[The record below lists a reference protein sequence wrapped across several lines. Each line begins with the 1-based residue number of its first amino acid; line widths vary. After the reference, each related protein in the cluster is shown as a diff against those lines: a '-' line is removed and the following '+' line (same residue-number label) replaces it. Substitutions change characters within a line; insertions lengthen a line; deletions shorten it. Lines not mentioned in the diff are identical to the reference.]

1 MQKIL
6 LIFNMKVFFILSFVF
21 LISSKASLSNTIEYI
36 DVKAKGIGST
46 YTEALNNSLSNAIA
60 KVNGRSIETQTS
72 LKKIS
77 QSISTNKDNS
87 YYTSKEFQKTI
98 KEQTQ
103 GYVSN
108 FKILNEEKSSNGIV
122 KISISAKIG
131 KYKLKKSAQRK
142 RIAVMPFYYFDT
154 SFKLKDSIV
163 SNSKIDDLLIQNLV
177 SYLVQTRKFTVLDRE
192 YMRNMNS
199 ELNIIKTNQT
209 NIEETVKLGQKLFSD
224 YIMVGTLQKLY
235 TEEKTIKI
243 KNSNNSVTTE
253 KAFIEFSYRII
264 DVPTSQIMFSDDYT
278 GIFDIEK
285 KDMVSLEGDIIKK
298 ATLEIGSTI
307 LNAIYPLRI
316 EKISGDIIYIG
327 QGGLE
332 LKVGDEFTIIELG
345 EKIKDSYTNEYIGR
359 EQKEVGKLEITQ
371 VNSKTSSG
379 KILEQNYVL
388 EENFEPK
395 KYILRKIITNVS
407 DIDIAKDKINAKKKE
422 GDTDDDW

>member
-1 MQKIL
+1 
-6 LIFNMKVFFILSFVF
+6 MKFFSVLVFVF
-21 LISSKASLSNTIEYI
+21 LILPKATFSNTIEYI

-46 YTEALNNSLSNAIA
+46 YTEALNNSLSNALA
-60 KVNGRSIETQTS
+60 QVNGRSIETQTS

-154 SFKLKDSIV
+154 SFKLKDNIV
-163 SNSKIDDLLIQNLV
+163 SNNKIDDLLIQNLV

-192 YMRNMNS
+192 YMNDMNS

-407 DIDIAKDKINAKKKE
+407 DIDIAKDKINAKKEE

>member
-1 MQKIL
+1 
-6 LIFNMKVFFILSFVF
+6 MKFFSVLVFVF
-21 LISSKASLSNTIEYI
+21 LILPKATFSNTIEYI

-46 YTEALNNSLSNAIA
+46 YTEALNNSLSNALA
-60 KVNGRSIETQTS
+60 QVNGRSIETQTS

-154 SFKLKDSIV
+154 SFKLKDNIV
-163 SNSKIDDLLIQNLV
+163 SSNKIDDLLIQNLV

-192 YMRNMNS
+192 YMNDMNS

>member
-1 MQKIL
+1 
-6 LIFNMKVFFILSFVF
+6 MKVFFILFFVF

-87 YYTSKEFQKTI
+87 YYSSKEFQKTI

-122 KISISAKIG
+122 KISIHAKIG

-154 SFKLKDSIV
+154 SFQLKDNVV

-192 YMRNMNS
+192 YIRDMNS

-235 TEEKTIKI
+235 TEEKTVKI

-253 KAFIEFSYRII
+253 KAFIEFSFRII

-285 KDMVSLEGDIIKK
+285 KDIVSLEGDIIKK
-298 ATLEIGSTI
+298 ATLEIGRII
-307 LNAIYPLRI
+307 LNAIYPLRL
-316 EKISGDIIYIG
+316 EKISGDTAFIG
-327 QGGLE
+327 QGGMELE
-332 LKVGDEFTIIELG
+332 LGDEFIIIELG

-371 VNSKTSSG
+371 VTSKSSSG
-379 KILEQNYVL
+379 KILEQNYNL
-388 EENFEPK
+388 DENFEPK
-395 KYILRKIITNVS
+395 KYILRKIITNFS
-407 DIDIAKDKINAKKKE
+407 NIDIAKEKINAKKEE

>member
-1 MQKIL
+1 MKYFFL
-6 LIFNMKVFFILSFVF
+6 LVFVF
-21 LISSKASLSNTIEYI
+21 LISSKTAFSNSIEYI

-60 KVNGRSIETQTS
+60 QVNGRSIETQTS

-154 SFKLKDSIV
+154 SFKLKDNVV

-192 YMRNMNS
+192 YMHDMNS

-264 DVPTSQIMFSDDYT
+264 DVPTSQIMFSDDYI

-407 DIDIAKDKINAKKKE
+407 DIDIAKDKINAKKEE

>member
-1 MQKIL
+1 
-6 LIFNMKVFFILSFVF
+6 MKYFLAIFFILC
-21 LISSKASLSNTIEYI
+21 LTSKSTFANSIEYI
-36 DVKAKGIGST
+36 DVKAKGIGSS

-60 KVNGRSIETQTS
+60 QVNGRSIETQTS

-77 QSISTNKDNS
+77 QSISTNKDSS
-87 YYTSKEFQKTI
+87 YYSSKEFQKTI

-108 FKILNEEKSSNGIV
+108 FRVLNQDISSNNV
-122 KISISAKIG
+122 VTISISAKIG

-142 RIAVMPFYYFDT
+142 RIAVMPFYYFDK
-154 SFKLKDSIV
+154 SFKLMDDVV
-163 SNSKIDDLLIQNLV
+163 SNNKVDDLLIQNLV

-192 YMRNMNS
+192 YMNDISS
-199 ELNIIKTNQT
+199 ELSIIKTNQT

-243 KNSNNSVTTE
+243 KNSNNAVSSN
-253 KAFIEFSYRII
+253 KGYIEFNYRII

-278 GIFDIEK
+278 GVFDIKEK
-285 KDMVSLEGDIIKK
+285 DIVSIEGHIIKK
-298 ATLEIGSTI
+298 ASLEIGSTI
-307 LNAIYPLRI
+307 LNAIYPLRL
-316 EKISGDIIYIG
+316 EKISGDIAYIG

-332 LKVGDEFTIIELG
+332 IEMGQEFTIIELG

-359 EQKEVGKLEITQ
+359 EQKEVGKLQITQ
-371 VNSKTSSG
+371 VTSKLSSG
-379 KILEQNYVL
+379 KIVEQTYNL

-395 KYILRKIITNVS
+395 KYILRKIDTNIS
-407 DIDIAKDKINAKKKE
+407 DIDIAKDKINKKKTQ
-422 GDTDDDW
+422 GATDDDW

>member
-1 MQKIL
+1 MKYFLAIF
-6 LIFNMKVFFILSFVF
+6 LIF
-21 LISSKASLSNTIEYI
+21 LINSNSTFANSIEYI

-60 KVNGRSIETQTS
+60 QVNGRSIETQTS

-77 QSISTNKDNS
+77 QSITTNQNSS
-87 YYTSKEFQKTI
+87 YYSSKEFKKII

-108 FKILNEEKSSNGIV
+108 FRILNEEKSSNGV
-122 KISISAKIG
+122 LKISISAKIG

-142 RIAVMPFYYFDT
+142 RIAVMPFYYFDK
-154 SFKLKDSIV
+154 SFKLMDNVV
-163 SNSKIDDLLIQNLV
+163 SNNKVDDLLIQNLV

-192 YMRNMNS
+192 YIHDMNS
-199 ELNIIKTNQT
+199 ELNIIKSNQT

-243 KNSNNSVTTE
+243 KNSNNSVSSN

-264 DVPTSQIMFSDDYT
+264 DVPTSQIMFSDDYI
-278 GIFDIEK
+278 GVFDIKEK
-285 KDMVSLEGDIIKK
+285 EIVSIEGHIIKR
-298 ATLEIGSTI
+298 ASLEIGSTI
-307 LNAIYPLRI
+307 LNAIYPLRL
-316 EKISGDIIYIG
+316 EKISGDIAYIG

-332 LKVGDEFTIIELG
+332 IEMGQEFTIIELG

-359 EQKEVGKLEITQ
+359 EQIEVGKLQITQ
-371 VNSKTSSG
+371 VNSKLSSG
-379 KILEQNYVL
+379 KIIEQSYNL
-388 EENFEPK
+388 EEKFEPK
-395 KYILRKIITNVS
+395 KYILKKIYTKIS
-407 DIDIAKDKINAKKKE
+407 DIDKAKEKINQKKKK
-422 GDTDDDW
+422 GTTDDDW

>member
-1 MQKIL
+1 MKYFLAIF
-6 LIFNMKVFFILSFVF
+6 LIF
-21 LISSKASLSNTIEYI
+21 LINSKSTFANSIEYI

-60 KVNGRSIETQTS
+60 QVNGRSIETQTS

-77 QSISTNKDNS
+77 QSITTNQDSS
-87 YYTSKEFQKTI
+87 YYSSKEFKKII
-98 KEQTQ
+98 KEKTQ

-108 FKILNEEKSSNGIV
+108 FRILNEEKSSNGVV

-142 RIAVMPFYYFDT
+142 RIAVMPFYYFDK
-154 SFKLKDSIV
+154 SFKLMDNVV
-163 SNSKIDDLLIQNLV
+163 SNNKVDDLLIQNLV

-192 YMRNMNS
+192 YMNDMSS
-199 ELNIIKTNQT
+199 ELNIIKSNQT

-243 KNSNNSVTTE
+243 KNSNNSVSSN
-253 KAFIEFSYRII
+253 KGFIEFNYRII

-278 GIFDIEK
+278 GVFDIKEK
-285 KDMVSLEGDIIKK
+285 DIVSIEGHIIKK
-298 ATLEIGSTI
+298 ASLEIGSTI
-307 LNAIYPLRI
+307 LNAIYPLRL
-316 EKISGDIIYIG
+316 EKISGDIAYIG

-332 LKVGDEFTIIELG
+332 IEMGQEFTIIELG

-359 EQKEVGKLEITQ
+359 EQKEVGKLQITQ
-371 VNSKTSSG
+371 VTSKLSSG
-379 KILEQNYVL
+379 KIVEQTYNL

-395 KYILRKIITNVS
+395 KYILRKIDTNIS
-407 DIDIAKDKINAKKKE
+407 DIDIAKDKINKKKTQ
-422 GDTDDDW
+422 GATDDDW

>member
-1 MQKIL
+1 
-6 LIFNMKVFFILSFVF
+6 MKYFVAIFFIFF
-21 LISSKASLSNTIEYI
+21 LTTKPALTNTIEYI
-36 DVKAKGIGST
+36 DVKAKGIGSS

-60 KVNGRSIETQTS
+60 QVNGRSIETQTS
-72 LKKIS
+72 LKKVS

-87 YYTSKEFQKTI
+87 YYSSKEFQKII

-108 FKILNEEKSSNGIV
+108 FRVLNEDISSNNVVTIT
-122 KISISAKIG
+122 ISAKIG
-131 KYKLKKSAQRK
+131 KFKLKKSAQRK
-142 RIAVMPFYYFDT
+142 RIAVMPFYYFDK
-154 SFKLKDSIV
+154 SFKLMDDVV
-163 SNSKIDDLLIQNLV
+163 SNNKVDDLLIQNLI

-192 YMRNMNS
+192 YMNDMSS

-243 KNSNNSVTTE
+243 KNSNNSVSSN

-278 GIFDIEK
+278 GVFDIKEK
-285 KDMVSLEGDIIKK
+285 DIVSIEGHIIKR
-298 ATLEIGSTI
+298 ASLEIGSTI
-307 LNAIYPLRI
+307 LNAIYPLRL
-316 EKISGDIIYIG
+316 EKISGDIAYIG

-332 LKVGDEFTIIELG
+332 IEMGQEFTIIELG

-359 EQKEVGKLEITQ
+359 EQIEVGKLQITQ
-371 VNSKTSSG
+371 VNSKLSSG
-379 KILEQNYVL
+379 KIIEQSYNL
-388 EENFEPK
+388 DEKFEPK
-395 KYILRKIITNVS
+395 KYILKKIYTNIS
-407 DIDIAKDKINAKKKE
+407 DIDKAKEKINQKNKK
-422 GDTDDDW
+422 GTTDDDW

>member
-1 MQKIL
+1 
-6 LIFNMKVFFILSFVF
+6 MKYFITIFFILF
-21 LISSKASLSNTIEYI
+21 LTSKFAFSNTIEYI

-60 KVNGRSIETQTS
+60 QVNGRSIETQTS

-77 QSISTNKDNS
+77 QSISTNQDSS
-87 YYTSKEFQKTI
+87 YYSSKEFQKII

-108 FKILNEEKSSNGIV
+108 FRVLNEEKSSNNVIT
-122 KISISAKIG
+122 ISISAKIG

-142 RIAVMPFYYFDT
+142 RIAVMPFYYFDK
-154 SFKLKDSIV
+154 SFKLMNDEV
-163 SNSKIDDLLIQNLV
+163 SNSKVDDLLVQSLV

-192 YMRNMNS
+192 YINNMNS
-199 ELNIIKTNQT
+199 ELDIIKTNQT

-243 KNSNNSVTTE
+243 KNSNNSVSSN
-253 KAFIEFSYRII
+253 KAFIEFNYRII

-278 GIFDIEK
+278 GVFDIKEK
-285 KDMVSLEGDIIKK
+285 DIVSIEGHIIKR
-298 ATLEIGSTI
+298 ASLEIGSTI
-307 LNAIYPLRI
+307 LNAIYPLRL
-316 EKISGDIIYIG
+316 EKISGDIAYIG

-332 LKVGDEFTIIELG
+332 IEIGQEFTIIELG

-359 EQKEVGKLEITQ
+359 EQIEVGKLQITQ
-371 VNSKTSSG
+371 VNSKLSSG
-379 KILEQNYVL
+379 KIIEQSYNL
-388 EENFEPK
+388 DEKFEPK
-395 KYILRKIITNVS
+395 KYILKKIYTNIS
-407 DIDIAKDKINAKKKE
+407 DIDKAKEKINQKNKK
-422 GDTDDDW
+422 GTTDDDW

>member
-1 MQKIL
+1 
-6 LIFNMKVFFILSFVF
+6 MKFFSVLVFVF
-21 LISSKASLSNTIEYI
+21 LILPKATFSNTIEYI
-36 DVKAKGIGST
+36 DVKTKGIGST
-46 YTEALNNSLSNAIA
+46 YTEALNNSLSNALA
-60 KVNGRSIETQTS
+60 QVNGRSIETQTS

-154 SFKLKDSIV
+154 SFKLKDNIV
-163 SNSKIDDLLIQNLV
+163 SNNKIDDLLIQNLV

-192 YMRNMNS
+192 YMNDMNS

-253 KAFIEFSYRII
+253 KAFIELSYRII

-407 DIDIAKDKINAKKKE
+407 DIDIAKDKINAKKEE